1 MELTMTN
8 ADTAQAVMQS
18 NGFEIRMT
26 VSAGGLEL
34 IARPLDTTQTSV
46 ATVEAEEAVSTD
58 LSPQEQ
64 AARQNS
70 FSGHARETAL
80 TADDSYVW
88 DPSQGDLDNHG
99 GWNVADGGESVGAEP
114 VADDDVYRYD
124 EMNGSHSYGRSSSA
138 AAALAGAS

>member
-1 MELTMTN
+1 MTN
-8 ADTAQAVMQS
+8 ADTAQVVMQS
-18 NGFEIRMT
+18 NGFEIRLV
-26 VSAGGLEL
+26 VSTSGLEL
-34 IARPLDTTQTSV
+34 TARPLDTTQTSV

-70 FSGHARETAL
+70 FSGHARETAV

-99 GWNVADGGESVGAEP
+99 GWNVADGGEPVGAEP
-114 VADDDVYRYD
+114 VADDDVYGYD
-124 EMNGSHSYGRSSSA
+124 EMNGSHSSGRSSSA
-138 AAALAGAS
+138 ATVQAGAS